1 MAAPPPDNP
10 AGDAPTR
17 DAVALSAGG
26 RVADQQEPESD
37 HDNAAAAPS
46 GKRGA
51 GVMFWLALGWLAI
64 VLVCAI
70 FADVLPV
77 QDPNRI
83 DVSQKLADP
92 FTPGRVLGAD
102 GLGRDTLAR
111 LVHGAR
117 VSVIISLSAVG
128 IGMTVGGT
136 LGMTIGYFRG
146 KPEQFVVAVIDIILA
161 FPALVILLAL
171 VAFLGQN
178 LPVIA
183 GTVGVLSIPIY
194 TRIARANTLS
204 VAQREFVLAAKAMGA
219 RNGRILFREILP
231 NVVLPV
237 MAFGLIAMGLVIVLE
252 GALAFLGLSVELP
265 QATWGGMIAEGNRHI
280 FETLHVVLIPSAVMF
295 FTVLSLNFVG
305 DTLRGRFDVRESNL

>member
-1 MAAPPPDNP
+1 MVEQPPPER
-10 AGDAPTR
+10 AGT
-17 DAVALSAGG
+17 DAVAIAEG
-26 RVADQQEPESD
+26 VPEMAADAPG
-37 HDNAAAAPS
+37 AAAPERSQARAHKRRS
-46 GKRGA
+46 GP
-51 GVMFWLALGWLAI
+51 MFWAAIGWLFL
-64 VLVCAI
+64 VLFCAV
-70 FADVLPV
+70 FADFLPV
-77 QDPNRI
+77 KDPNFI
-83 DVSQKLADP
+83 DVSLKLADP
-92 FTPGRVLGAD
+92 FTPGRILGGD
-102 GLGRDTLAR
+102 GLGRDVLAR

-128 IGMTVGGT
+128 IGMTIGGT
-136 LGMTIGYFRG
+136 IGMTIGYVRG
-146 KPEQFVVAVIDIILA
+146 RIEQSVVAVVDIVLA

-183 GTVGVLSIPIY
+183 FTIGVLSIPIY

-204 VAQREFVLAAKAMGA
+204 VAQREFVLASRAMGA
-219 RNGRILFREILP
+219 RRGRILFREILP

-237 MAFGLIAMGLVIVLE
+237 MAFGLIQMGLVIVLE

-280 FETLHVVLIPSAVMF
+280 FRTLHVVLIPSAVMF

-305 DTLRGRFDVRESNL
+305 DTLRSRFDVRESNL